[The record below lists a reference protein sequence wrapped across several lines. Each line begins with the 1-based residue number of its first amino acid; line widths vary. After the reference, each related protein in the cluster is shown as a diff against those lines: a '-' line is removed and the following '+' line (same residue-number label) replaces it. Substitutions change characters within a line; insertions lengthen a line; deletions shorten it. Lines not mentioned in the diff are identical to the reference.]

1 MLMLLLGCVLD
12 RTGQSATE
20 RMHQQLRDH
29 DQRVA
34 QLETTSTDL
43 LRRISQ
49 MEEVTRSLGQD
60 QLTRLE
66 TMESLRTEVASL
78 RGQLDVLQ
86 HDFGVTRDAGA
97 GFQTD
102 ADSRLGTVEERIQNL
117 ENKLGIKAPEAGSKP
132 TPNPEVP
139 VAAPAPAPAPTT
151 PEEVFALIEKNIE
164 GGDTAAARVVAQTF
178 IQDNPKSDRVPEAYY
193 RIAAAWQK
201 EGAYKD
207 AAAAYQLVVDKY
219 KDTSWTPWAM
229 LRQGECFAA
238 LGRRDAAEIFWND
251 VVRSYPKSKAAKEA
265 KTRLAER

>member
-29 DQRVA
+29 DQRVV

-102 ADSRLGTVEERIQNL
+102 ADGRLGTVEERIQNL
-117 ENKLGIKAPEAGSKP
+117 ENKLGIKAPEGGVKP
-132 TPNPEVP
+132 TVTPEVP
-139 VAAPAPAPAPTT
+139 VVAPPPAPTT

-164 GGDTAAARVVAQTF
+164 GGDGAAARVVAQTF
-178 IQDNPKSDRVPEAYY
+178 IQENPKSDRVPEAYY
-193 RIAAAWQK
+193 RIGAAYQK
-201 EGAYKD
+201 EESYKD

-219 KDTSWTPWAM
+219 KDTSWAPWAM

-265 KTRLAER
+265 KAHLAER